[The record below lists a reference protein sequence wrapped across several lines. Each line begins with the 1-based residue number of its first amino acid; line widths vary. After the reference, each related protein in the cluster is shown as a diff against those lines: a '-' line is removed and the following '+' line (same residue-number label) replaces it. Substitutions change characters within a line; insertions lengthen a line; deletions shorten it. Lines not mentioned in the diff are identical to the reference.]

1 MVKICNDGDATA
13 TSEANQMHDE
23 YELEYYEAGSG
34 WHWKVTATGNHEV
47 IIDTQ
52 GEQDGFAS
60 KANAE
65 RNFALVQKVLLAL

>member
-1 MVKICNDGDATA
+1 M
-13 TSEANQMHDE
+13 DE
-23 YELEYYEAGSG
+23 YELEYYEENGQ

-65 RNFALVQKVLLAL
+65 RNFALVQKALLTL